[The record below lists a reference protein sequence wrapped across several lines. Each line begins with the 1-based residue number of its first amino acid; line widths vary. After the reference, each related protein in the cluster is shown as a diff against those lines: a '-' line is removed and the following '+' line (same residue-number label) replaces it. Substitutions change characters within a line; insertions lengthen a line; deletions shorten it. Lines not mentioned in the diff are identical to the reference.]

1 MSVLPLTM
9 DKVAAKV
16 KDFFAVNYDHTSP
29 VRDDMTLEND
39 FGLDSLDMLWLI
51 CELEGEFGIELGETK
66 LFPEMTIGQIKNII
80 AEKL

>member
-16 KDFFAVNYDHTSP
+16 KDFFAVNYDIRSP
-29 VRDDMTLEND
+29 ITDSMTLQNNI
-39 FGLDSLDMLWLI
+39 GLDSLDMLWLI
-51 CELEGEFGIELGETK
+51 CELESEFGIELRETQ
-66 LFPEMTIGQIKNII
+66 LFPEMTIGQVKNII